1 MAKKKA
7 DESLNPSAEPQE
19 GLNPPEAPFTEGGQ
33 SGEEPVTAAGRP
45 ITDYVVIVNLTK
57 MTIPCELRNGRSV
70 NLGPR
75 VPGMK
80 IHKSEPILRGLLTP
94 EIYLR
99 EKKRMLAIEPAGGV

>member
-7 DESLNPSAEPQE
+7 DEAQNPAESPSIEGGLSAESAAEPQ
-19 GLNPPEAPFTEGGQ
+19 
-33 SGEEPVTAAGRP
+33 SEPSSAAGRP

-99 EKKRMLAIEPAGGV
+99 EKKRMLALEPAGGV